1 MDCIYNCAADAA
13 GIDWPAWVQ
22 AVGSVL
28 AIVAAILIALWQQ
41 TASRRELAARDHR
54 EKIARHVRANRIFG
68 RFDRI
73 ISKQLDA
80 AQALRRNCRS
90 GPITAMQIPDDLR
103 DLESEMHMLVHKAG
117 GPGFTCIN
125 QFEEAHELVKEGTL
139 SITDSEKFI
148 ETLVFAQKEC
158 QDAMTRIHR
167 FLVTLD

>member
-28 AIVAAILIALWQQ
+28 AIIAAIVIALWQQ
-41 TASRRELAARDHR
+41 TVSRRELAARDRR
-54 EKIARHVRANRIFG
+54 EKIARHVRANRILG

-73 ISKQLDA
+73 IAKQLDT
-80 AQALRRNCRS
+80 AQTLRRSHRS
-90 GPITAMQIPDDLR
+90 GEITAVQIPEDLR
-103 DLESEMHMLVHKAG
+103 DLEREMHMLDHKAG
-117 GPGFTCIN
+117 GPGFTSIN
-125 QFEEAHELVKEGTL
+125 QFEEAHELIQNGTL
-139 SITDSEKFI
+139 SITDSEEFI

-167 FLVTLD
+167 FLATLV